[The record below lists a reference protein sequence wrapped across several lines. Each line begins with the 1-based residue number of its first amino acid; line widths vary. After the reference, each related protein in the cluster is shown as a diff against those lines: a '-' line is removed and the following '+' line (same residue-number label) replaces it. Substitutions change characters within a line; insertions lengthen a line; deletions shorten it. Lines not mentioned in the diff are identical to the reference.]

1 MYNNLPIEV
10 INYCLEYANTGTK
23 LVYNSTKEKLE
34 FTFDFSHPKHNSLLR
49 LLSMR
54 EMQIDNNNNITHVH
68 LPWLPLVDLYPPIY
82 NKYFVANL
90 TIYDNNQIWNSQI
103 IYVKKTNTKENKYR
117 YRIDSLLL

>member
-54 EMQIDNNNNITHVH
+54 EIQIDNNNNITHIH
-68 LPWLPLVDLYPPIY
+68 LPWLPLQTY
-82 NKYFVANL
+82 NTYFVANI
-90 TIYDNNQIWNSQI
+90 TIYNNNQTWNSQI
-103 IYVKKTNTKENKYR
+103 IYVKNTRE
-117 YRIDSLLL
+117 YRIDCIN

>member
-1 MYNNLPIEV
+1 MYNIPIEI

-34 FTFDFSHPKHNSLLR
+34 FTFDFSHPNHNYLLR

-54 EMQIDNNNNITHVH
+54 EIQIDNNNNITHIH
-68 LPWLPLVDLYPPIY
+68 LPWLPLVDLYPPTY
-82 NKYFVANL
+82 NKFFVANI
-90 TIYDNNQIWNSQI
+90 TIHNNIQTWNSQI
-103 IYVKKTNTKENKYR
+103 IYMKKTNTKENEYR